1 MNIKLRTLCG
11 YGRPS
16 TAWRLLL
23 DISRQLEPVHNAGLA
38 YGNISPDSI
47 DIGSDGKFVLDTSS
61 ANEQKGSPETDIWY
75 LGAAVFELLMG
86 IPVFGGKG
94 NAVQT
99 GSTPVPRFSTRY
111 GEELSCLVKDCLNYD
126 PKMRP
131 DAGTISKVSL
141 KCLSECAKTD
151 SGRRSGNLSSENVQP
166 DLNYWPEQMN

>member
-1 MNIKLRTLCG
+1 MNVKLRSLCG

-16 TAWRLLL
+16 MAWKLLL
-23 DISRQLEPVHNAGLA
+23 DISRQLEPLHDTGHA

-47 DIGSDGKFVLDTSS
+47 VIDSDGKFVLDALS
-61 ANEQKGSPETDIWY
+61 ADEQKGSREADIWY

-86 IPVFGGKG
+86 MPLFGGKG

-111 GEELSCLVKDCLNYD
+111 GEELSRLVKDCLNYD

-131 DAGTISKVSL
+131 DAGSICKASL
-141 KCLSECAKTD
+141 EGLSECARTD
-151 SGRRSGNLSSENVQP
+151 SARRPGNLSSENVQP
-166 DLNYWPEQMN
+166 DMNYWPEQMN